1 MSDQQDSSAS
11 AAQGSGSSSGGG
23 NAVNVQQLKSQLANK
38 LQANRPLVLKLHSIL
53 TWEQDIHPILVVA
66 FVSVSFLIIHLLNS
80 SVLTTL
86 SYLGIA
92 GALVDLAMPQIAK
105 KLGGSSSSSSG
116 QAKAG
121 DKDNQRFDKI
131 CLDLAKVYAFF
142 RNSCNTCCSLKSSK
156 PKVYYPGL
164 LLSLLVLAYIG
175 NKINNLFLTY
185 LVTLLIALYPGLE
198 RKGIPQKAVEFVYLK
213 LGRRPPAFATSAAGQ
228 GAGDRRASGK
238 RN

>member
-1 MSDQQDSSAS
+1 MSDQQDSAAAAS
-11 AAQGSGSSSGGG
+11 AQGSGSSSGGG
-23 NAVNVQQLKSQLANK
+23 SAVNVQQLKSQLANK

-66 FVSVSFLIIHLLNS
+66 FVSISFLIIHLLNS

-105 KLGGSSSSSSG
+105 KLGSSSSSG
-116 QAKAG
+116 QAKG
-121 DKDNQRFDKI
+121 GEKDNQRFDKI
-131 CLDLAKVYAFF
+131 CLDLAKIYAFV

-164 LLSLLVLAYIG
+164 LLSLIVLAYIG